1 MVTQEGALTERRAP
15 LTRDRVLRAAVD
27 LADRAGIEALSMRKL
42 GQELGVD
49 AMALYRHVRDKDDL
63 LDGVVEVVVGE
74 IERPPPG
81 GPWKAAL
88 REHVMAARGVML
100 RHPWAPRILEERGT
114 AGPAALAHIDA
125 VLATLLAGGFSMEL
139 SHHALH
145 SLSSRIFGFHQDL
158 FDDSG
163 RAPDPEAE
171 AQAHRDAGR
180 QLPGARRPRQ
190 GGQPRGWPGR
200 LRRRRR
206 VRVRARPDP
215 RRPGATSAIEPP
227 VGALRAPR
235 DLEDDDQVVG
245 LADGVDDPK
254 LADAEAPEAAA
265 G

>member
-1 MVTQEGALTERRAP
+1 VLT
-15 LTRDRVLRAAVD
+15 VAVA
-27 LADRAGIEALSMRKL
+27 LADRDGIDGLSMRKL

-88 REHVMAARGVML
+88 RAHVMAARGVML
-100 RHPWAPRILEERGT
+100 RHTWAPRILEERGT

-158 FDDSG
+158 FDDS
-163 RAPDPEAE
+163 
-171 AQAHRDAGR
+171 
-180 QLPGARRPRQ
+180 
-190 GGQPRGWPGR
+190 PRGREPGPMPPADRYPNVGRMAVAASHDGGLGYCDDDVEFAFGLDLILDGLER
-200 LRRRRR
+200 LR
-206 VRVRARPDP
+206 
-215 RRPGATSAIEPP
+215 G
-227 VGALRAPR
+227 
-235 DLEDDDQVVG
+235 
-245 LADGVDDPK
+245 
-254 LADAEAPEAAA
+254 
-265 G
+265 